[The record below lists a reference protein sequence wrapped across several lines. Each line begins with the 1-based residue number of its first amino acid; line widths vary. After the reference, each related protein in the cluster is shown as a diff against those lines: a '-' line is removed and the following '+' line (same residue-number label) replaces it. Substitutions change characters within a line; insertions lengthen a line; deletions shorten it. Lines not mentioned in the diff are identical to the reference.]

1 MLYDNS
7 FTVKKNYH
15 DDISDNSAINLSA
28 GVQGTTAG
36 NYYHINTIE
45 HSNYNSNWNYGLT
58 LDEKYIQEVLN
69 EIMTAQ
75 KDKLIDPLDV
85 EIPPLRGF
93 IEI

>member
-7 FTVKKNYH
+7 FTLKTNYH
-15 DDISDNSAINLSA
+15 DAISDNSAINLSA

-36 NYYHINTIE
+36 NYYHNTIE
-45 HSNYNSNWNYGLT
+45 HSNYNSNWNYGFT
-58 LDEKYIQEVLN
+58 LDEKYLQEVFN

>member
-7 FTVKKNYH
+7 FTVKKKYH

-28 GVQGTTAG
+28 GVQGTTAVKG
-36 NYYHINTIE
+36 YYHNTIE
-45 HSNYNSNWNYGLT
+45 HSNWNYGFT
-58 LDEKYIQEVLN
+58 LDEKYIQEMLN

>member
-7 FTVKKNYH
+7 FTVKTNYH
-15 DDISDNSAINLSA
+15 NAISDNSAINLSA

-36 NYYHINTIE
+36 NYYHLNTIE
-45 HSNYNSNWNYGLT
+45 HSNYNWEYGFT
-58 LDEKYIQEVLN
+58 LDEKYIQELLN
-69 EIMTAQ
+69 KIMTAK
-75 KDKLIDPLDV
+75 KDKLIDPIDV